1 MAGPLDQRLDGVVGE
16 RTAKLLGKQL
26 ELHTVGDLLA
36 HYPRRYVKRGELSRL
51 DALPLETDVTIVA
64 EVLRSTSRS
73 LQARRGSM
81 QEVLISDGTGTLSL
95 VFFNQPYIADE
106 KAPNALVPG
115 RRGLFS
121 GKVKLY
127 KGMRQLAHP
136 QHALFTEDGQAPPD
150 KETDP
155 EGARAWEETP
165 LPIYAA
171 TASLPSWKIEKA
183 VDLALAGIAGL
194 DDPMPLEV
202 CRTARLMGFEAA
214 LRRIHRP
221 SHDGDW
227 VQAKRTLRF
236 HEAFLL
242 QTVLLQRRAV
252 RAMFA
257 ATPRS
262 PAAGGYLA
270 RFDAMLPFELTT
282 DQRQVGAEIAADLA
296 GDAPMHRLLQGEVA
310 SGKTLVALRAMLA
323 VAESGGQSA
332 LLAPTEV
339 LAAQHLRSIVRVLG
353 PDLAAELMPTLVTG
367 AMSMPERRRAALRIV
382 TGQAQIVVG
391 THALLSESTEFAD
404 LGLVVVDEQH
414 RFGVEQRELL
424 RRKGSAPH
432 TLVMTA
438 TPIPRTVA
446 MTVFGDLE
454 TSTIRTL
461 PAGRAPITTH
471 VVPLAEKPRW
481 LPNVWRRAGEEI
493 AQGRQGYVICPAIGA
508 TEDEGDLLPPDAE
521 GPGPMATVPMA
532 TVTAVLADLRTQPAL
547 AGARIEAL
555 TGRMT
560 GDEKDAVMTA
570 FADGRID
577 LLVATTVVEVGVD
590 VANATFMMVLDA
602 ERFGVSQLHQL
613 RGRVGRGGLPGLCL
627 LVTRAEAGT
636 PALERVTAVAS
647 TTDGFALAQ
656 ADLELRREGDVLGAS
671 QSGGRSQLKLLRVT
685 RDGDIIERAR
695 EAAAQTLQGDPALD
709 THPLLRAAIERSS
722 DEESRAFL
730 DKN

>member
-1 MAGPLDQRLDGVVGE
+1 MAGPLDQRLAAVVGD

-26 ELHTVGDLLA
+26 DLHTVGDLLI

-51 DALPLETDVTIVA
+51 DALPLEADVTIVA
-64 EVLRSTSRS
+64 EVLRSTSRP
-73 LQARRGSM
+73 LKARRGSM

-95 VFFNQPYIADE
+95 VFFNQAYITD
-106 KAPNALVPG
+106 PGSTRALIPG
-115 RRGLFS
+115 RRGMFS
-121 GKVKLY
+121 GKVRLY

-136 QHALFTEDGQAPPD
+136 QHRLFTEEGEEPPD
-150 KETDP
+150 KDRDP
-155 EGARAWEETP
+155 DGARRWEETP
-165 LPIYAA
+165 LPVYPA
-171 TASLPSWKIEKA
+171 TAALTSWKIQQA
-183 VDLALAGIAGL
+183 VALALAGIAGL

-202 CRTARLMGFEAA
+202 CRTAHLMGYEPA
-214 LRRIHRP
+214 LRRIHQP
-221 SHDGDW
+221 QHDGDW
-227 VQAKRTLRF
+227 IQAKRTLRF

-242 QTVLLQRRAV
+242 QTALLQRRAV
-252 RAMFA
+252 RAMFTA
-257 ATPRS
+257 QPRV
-262 PAAGGYLA
+262 PRPGGLLD
-270 RFDAMLPFELTT
+270 RFDAALPFALTE
-282 DQRQVGAEIAADLA
+282 DQHVVGAEIAADLA
-296 GDAPMHRLLQGEVA
+296 GEAPMHRLLQGEVA

-367 AMSMPERRRAALRIV
+367 ALSAGERRRAALRMV
-382 TGQAQIVVG
+382 TGQARIVVG
-391 THALLSESTEFAD
+391 THALLSESTEFFD

-414 RFGVEQRELL
+414 RFGVEQREVL
-424 RRKGSAPH
+424 RRKGTAPH

-454 TSTIRTL
+454 TSTIRSL
-461 PAGRAPITTH
+461 PAGRMPIETH

-481 LPNVWRRAGEEI
+481 LPNVWRRAGQEV
-493 AQGRQGYVICPAIGA
+493 AGGRQGYVICPAIGA
-508 TEDEGDLLPPDAE
+508 DEDEGDLLAPDDGA
-521 GPGPMATVPMA
+521 PARA
-532 TVTAVLADLRTQPAL
+532 TVTAVLADLRQQPAL
-547 AGARIEAL
+547 EGARIEAL
-555 TGRMT
+555 TGRMS

-570 FADGRID
+570 FAAGDID
-577 LLVATTVVEVGVD
+577 VLVATTVVEVGVD
-590 VANATFMMVLDA
+590 VANATFMVVLDA
-602 ERFGVSQLHQL
+602 DRFGVSQLHQL

-627 LVTRAEAGT
+627 LVTPAEPGS
-636 PALERVTAVAS
+636 PALERVQAVAA

-671 QSGGRSQLKLLRVT
+671 QSGARSTLRLLRVT
-685 RDGDIIERAR
+685 RDGDLIEAAR
-695 EAAAQTLQGDPALD
+695 EAAGATLAADPGLD
-709 THPLLRAAIERSS
+709 AFPSLRAAIERSS

>member
-1 MAGPLDQRLDGVVGE
+1 MAGPLDQRLDPVVGD
-16 RTAKLLGKQL
+16 RTAKLLEKQL
-26 ELHTVGDLLA
+26 QIRTVGDLLA
-36 HYPRRYVKRGELSRL
+36 HYPRRYIKRGELSRL
-51 DALPLETDVTIVA
+51 DALPLESDVTIVA
-64 EVLRSTSRS
+64 EVLRCTSRA
-73 LQARRGSM
+73 LRARRGSM

-95 VFFNQPYIADE
+95 VFFNQPFIADE
-106 KAPNALVPG
+106 KYPNALVPG

-136 QHALFTEDGQAPPD
+136 QHQMFTEEGQEPPD
-150 KETDP
+150 PEVDP
-155 EGARAWEETP
+155 EGAKRWEETP
-165 LPIYAA
+165 LPIYPA
-171 TASLPSWKIEKA
+171 TAALTSWKIEKA
-183 VDLALAGIAGL
+183 VELALAGLGGL

-202 CRTARLMGFEAA
+202 CRTARLMGYEAA

-221 SHDGDW
+221 AHDADW
-227 VQAKRTLRF
+227 FQAKRTLRF

-242 QTVLLQRRAV
+242 QTALLQRRAV

-257 ATPRS
+257 ATPRV
-262 PAAGGYLA
+262 PAPGGYLA
-270 RFDAMLPFELTT
+270 RFDAVMPFELTA
-282 DQRQVGAEIAADLA
+282 DQRTVGGEIMADLA

-339 LAAQHLRSIVRVLG
+339 LAAQHLRSIARILG
-353 PDLAAELMPTLVTG
+353 PDLSAELMPTLVTG
-367 AMSMPERRRAALRIV
+367 QMGVQARRKAALQII
-382 TGQAQIVVG
+382 TGRAKVVVG
-391 THALLSESTEFAD
+391 THALLSDTTEFED

-414 RFGVEQRELL
+414 RFGVEQREVL

-454 TSTIRTL
+454 ISTIRGL
-461 PAGRAPITTH
+461 PAGRAPITSH

-493 AQGRQGYVICPAIGA
+493 EQGRQGYVICPAIGA
-508 TEDEGDLLPPDAE
+508 DEDEGDLDGAPDDAV
-521 GPGPMATVPMA
+521 PRATVA
-532 TVTAVLADLRTQPAL
+532 GVIADLRAQPAL
-547 AGARIEAL
+547 AGRRIEAL
-555 TGRMT
+555 TGRMS
-560 GDEKDAVMTA
+560 GDEKEAVMTA

-590 VANATFMMVLDA
+590 VANATFMVVLDA
-602 ERFGVSQLHQL
+602 DRFGVSQLHQL

-627 LVTRAEAGT
+627 LVTHAEVET
-636 PALERVTAVAS
+636 PARERVEAVAA

-685 RDGDIIERAR
+685 RDGDIIEQAR
-695 EAAAQTLQGDPALD
+695 AAAAGVLEEDPALD
-709 THPLLRAAIERSS
+709 AHPVLRAAIERSS
-722 DEESRAFL
+722 DEEARAFL
-730 DKN
+730 DKS

>member
-1 MAGPLDQRLDGVVGE
+1 MAGPLDQRLAAVVGD
-16 RTAKLLGKQL
+16 RTAKLLDKQL
-26 ELHTVGDLLA
+26 DLRTVGDLLA

-64 EVLRSTSRS
+64 EVLRATSRG
-73 LQARRGSM
+73 LRNRRGSM

-95 VFFNQPYIADE
+95 VFFNQPFITDE
-106 KAPNALVPG
+106 KNANALVPG

-136 QHALFTEDGQAPPD
+136 QHQMFTEEGQEPPD
-150 KETDP
+150 PEKDP
-155 EGARAWEETP
+155 EGARRWEETP
-165 LPIYAA
+165 LPIYPA
-171 TASLPSWKIEKA
+171 TASLTTWKIEKA
-183 VDLALAGIAGL
+183 IELALGAITGI

-202 CRTARLMGFEAA
+202 CRTAHLMGFEAA

-221 SHDGDW
+221 AHDGDW
-227 VQAKRTLRF
+227 IQAKRTLRF

-242 QTVLLQRRAV
+242 QTALLQRRAV

-257 ATPRS
+257 ATPRVPS
-262 PAAGGYLA
+262 PGGYLA
-270 RFDAMLPFELTT
+270 RFDAALPFELTD
-282 DQRQVGAEIAADLA
+282 DQKAVGAEILGDLA
-296 GDAPMHRLLQGEVA
+296 GEVPMHRLLQGEVA
-310 SGKTLVALRAMLA
+310 SGKTLVALRAMLV
-323 VAESGGQSA
+323 VAETGGQAA

-339 LAAQHLRSIVRVLG
+339 LAAQHLRSIAKILG
-353 PDLAAELMPTLVTG
+353 PDLSAELMPTLVTG
-367 AMSMPERRRAALRIV
+367 QMGVAARRKAALQII
-382 TGQAQIVVG
+382 TGRAKIVVG
-391 THALLSESTEFAD
+391 THALLSDSTEFED

-414 RFGVEQRELL
+414 RFGVEQREIL

-454 TSTIRTL
+454 TSTIRGL
-461 PAGRAPITTH
+461 PAGRAPITSH
-471 VVPLAEKPRW
+471 VVPLAAKPRW

-493 AQGRQGYVICPAIGA
+493 EQGRQGYVICPAIGA
-508 TEDEGDLLPPDAE
+508 DDDEGDLLAVEDGAPPR
-521 GPGPMATVPMA
+521 ATVA
-532 TVTAVLADLRTQPAL
+532 GVLADLRTQPAL
-547 AGARIEAL
+547 AGRRIEAL
-555 TGRMT
+555 TGRMS
-560 GDEKDAVMTA
+560 GEEKEAVMTA

-590 VANATFMMVLDA
+590 VANATFMVVLDA
-602 ERFGVSQLHQL
+602 DRFGVSQLHQL

-627 LVTRAEAGT
+627 LVTHAEEGT
-636 PALERVTAVAS
+636 PALERVEAVAA

-656 ADLELRREGDVLGAS
+656 TDLELRREGDVLGAS

-685 RDGDIIERAR
+685 RDGEIIEQARAT
-695 EAAAQTLQGDPALD
+695 AAALLAEDPALD
-709 THPLLRAAIERSS
+709 AYSALRAAIERTS

>member
-1 MAGPLDQRLDGVVGE
+1 MAGPLDQRLDPVVGD
-16 RTAKLLGKQL
+16 RTAKLLEKQL
-26 ELHTVGDLLA
+26 QIRTVGDLLA
-36 HYPRRYVKRGELSRL
+36 HYPRRYIKRGELSRL
-51 DALPLETDVTIVA
+51 DALPLESDVTIVA
-64 EVLRSTSRS
+64 EVLRCTSRA
-73 LQARRGSM
+73 LRARRGSM

-95 VFFNQPYIADE
+95 VFFNQPFIADE
-106 KAPNALVPG
+106 KYPNALVPG

-136 QHALFTEDGQAPPD
+136 QHQMFTEEGQEPPD
-150 KETDP
+150 PEVDP
-155 EGARAWEETP
+155 EGAKRWEETP
-165 LPIYAA
+165 LPIYPA
-171 TASLPSWKIEKA
+171 TAALTSWKIEKA
-183 VDLALAGIAGL
+183 VELALAGLGGL

-202 CRTARLMGFEAA
+202 CRTARLMGYEAA

-221 SHDGDW
+221 AHDADW
-227 VQAKRTLRF
+227 FQAKRTLRF

-242 QTVLLQRRAV
+242 QTALLQRRAV

-257 ATPRS
+257 ATPRV
-262 PAAGGYLA
+262 PAPGGYLA
-270 RFDAMLPFELTT
+270 RFDAVLPFELTA
-282 DQRQVGAEIAADLA
+282 DQRTVGGEIMADLA

-339 LAAQHLRSIVRVLG
+339 LAAQHLRSIARILG
-353 PDLAAELMPTLVTG
+353 PDLSAELMPTLVTG
-367 AMSMPERRRAALRIV
+367 QMGVQARRKAALQII
-382 TGQAQIVVG
+382 TGRAKVVVG
-391 THALLSESTEFAD
+391 THALLSDTTEFED

-414 RFGVEQRELL
+414 RFGVEQREVL

-454 TSTIRTL
+454 ISTIRGL
-461 PAGRAPITTH
+461 PAGRAPITSH

-493 AQGRQGYVICPAIGA
+493 EQGRQGYVICPAIGA
-508 TEDEGDLLPPDAE
+508 DEDEGDLDGAPDDAV
-521 GPGPMATVPMA
+521 PRATVA
-532 TVTAVLADLRTQPAL
+532 GVIADLRAQPAL
-547 AGARIEAL
+547 AGRRIEAL
-555 TGRMT
+555 TGRMS
-560 GDEKDAVMTA
+560 GDEKEAVMTA

-590 VANATFMMVLDA
+590 VANATFMVVLDA
-602 ERFGVSQLHQL
+602 DRFGVSQLHQL

-627 LVTRAEAGT
+627 LVTHAEVET
-636 PALERVTAVAS
+636 PARERVEAVAA

-685 RDGDIIERAR
+685 RDGDIIEQAR
-695 EAAAQTLQGDPALD
+695 AAAAGVLEEDPALD
-709 THPLLRAAIERSS
+709 AHPVLRAAIERSS
-722 DEESRAFL
+722 DEEARAFL
-730 DKN
+730 DKS

>member
-1 MAGPLDQRLDGVVGE
+1 MAGALDQRLAFVVGE
-16 RTAKLLGKQL
+16 RTAKLLEKQL
-26 ELHTVGDLLA
+26 ELRTVGDLLA

-64 EVLRSTSRS
+64 EVLRSTSRA
-73 LQARRGSM
+73 LKARRGSM

-95 VFFNQPYIADE
+95 VFFNQPFLADA
-106 KAPNALVPG
+106 KYANALVPG

-136 QHALFTEDGQAPPD
+136 QHQLFTEEGQEPPD

-155 EGARAWEETP
+155 EGARRWEETP
-165 LPIYAA
+165 LPIYPA

-183 VDLALAGIAGL
+183 VALALETL
-194 DDPMPLEV
+194 VDVDDPMPLEV
-202 CRTARLMGFEAA
+202 CRTAHLMGYGPA
-214 LRRIHRP
+214 LQRIHRP
-221 SHDGDW
+221 AHDGDW
-227 VQAKRTLRF
+227 IQAKRTLRF

-242 QTVLLQRRAV
+242 QTALLQRRAV

-257 ATPRS
+257 ATPRV
-262 PAAGGYLA
+262 PQPGGLLA
-270 RFDAMLPFELTT
+270 RFDAALPFELTA
-282 DQRQVGAEIAADLA
+282 DQQQVGAEIAADLA
-296 GDAPMHRLLQGEVA
+296 GEVPMHRLLQGEVA

-323 VAESGGQSA
+323 VAESGGQAA

-339 LAAQHLRSIVRVLG
+339 LAAQHLRSISRVLG
-353 PDLAAELMPTLVTG
+353 PDLSAELMPTLVTG
-367 AMSMPERRRAALRIV
+367 QMPAAERRRAALRVV
-382 TGQAQIVVG
+382 TGQARIVVG
-391 THALLSESTEFAD
+391 THALLSESTEFYD

-424 RRKGSAPH
+424 RRKGTAPH

-454 TSTIRTL
+454 TSTIRSL
-461 PAGRAPITTH
+461 PSGRAPITSH

-508 TEDEGDLLPPDAE
+508 NDEEGELLTPEE
-521 GPGPMATVPMA
+521 GAVAPA
-532 TVTAVLADLRTQPAL
+532 TVTGVLADLRTQPAL
-547 AGARIEAL
+547 QGARIEAL
-555 TGRMT
+555 TGRMS
-560 GDEKDAVMTA
+560 GEEKEAVMTA
-570 FADGRID
+570 FAEGRID

-590 VANATFMMVLDA
+590 VANATFMAVLDA
-602 ERFGVSQLHQL
+602 DRFGVSQLHQL

-627 LVTRAEAGT
+627 LVTNAEQGT
-636 PALERVTAVAS
+636 PALERVEAVAA
-647 TTDGFALAQ
+647 TTDGFELAQ

-685 RDGDIIERAR
+685 RDGDIIEEAR
-695 EAAAQTLQGDPALD
+695 AAAAALLERDPALD
-709 THPLLRAAIERSS
+709 GHPALRAAIERSS

-730 DKN
+730 DKS

>member
-1 MAGPLDQRLDGVVGE
+1 MAGPLDQRLAPVVGD
-16 RTAKLLGKQL
+16 RTAKLLEKQL
-26 ELHTVGDLLA
+26 DLRTVGDLLA

-51 DALPLETDVTIVA
+51 DALPLEADVTIVA
-64 EVLRSTSRS
+64 EVLRSTSRA
-73 LQARRGSM
+73 LKARRGSM

-95 VFFNQPYIADE
+95 VFFNQPFIADA
-106 KAPNALVPG
+106 KYPNALVPG
-115 RRGLFS
+115 RRGLFT

-136 QHALFTEDGQAPPD
+136 QHLLFTEEGQEPPD

-155 EGARAWEETP
+155 EGARRWEETP
-165 LPIYAA
+165 LPIYPA

-183 VDLALAGIAGL
+183 IELAVDGIGGL

-202 CRTARLMGFEAA
+202 CRTAHLMGFEPA
-214 LRRIHRP
+214 LRRIHKP
-221 SHDGDW
+221 AHDADW

-242 QTVLLQRRAV
+242 QTALLQRRAV
-252 RAMFA
+252 RAMSA
-257 ATPRS
+257 ATPRV
-262 PAAGGYLA
+262 PQPGGFLA
-270 RFDAMLPFELTT
+270 RFDATLPFELTA
-282 DQRQVGAEIAADLA
+282 DQRAVGGEIMADLA

-339 LAAQHLRSIVRVLG
+339 LAAQHLRSIARILG
-353 PDLAAELMPTLVTG
+353 PDLSAELMPTLVTG
-367 AMSMPERRRAALRIV
+367 QMGVAARRKAALQII
-382 TGQAQIVVG
+382 TGRAKLVVG
-391 THALLSESTEFAD
+391 THALLSDTTEFED

-414 RFGVEQRELL
+414 RFGVEQREVL

-454 TSTIRTL
+454 TSTIHGL

-493 AQGRQGYVICPAIGA
+493 EQGRQGYVICPAIG
-508 TEDEGDLLPPDAE
+508 TDEDEGDLEPLEDAAA
-521 GPGPMATVPMA
+521 PRATV
-532 TVTAVLADLRTQPAL
+532 VGLLADLREQPAL
-547 AGARIEAL
+547 AGRRIEAL
-555 TGRMT
+555 TGRMS

-570 FADGRID
+570 FAEGRID

-590 VANATFMMVLDA
+590 VANATFMVVMDA
-602 ERFGVSQLHQL
+602 DRFGVSQLHQL

-627 LVTRAEAGT
+627 LVTHAEQGT
-636 PALERVTAVAS
+636 PALERVEAVAS

-656 ADLELRREGDVLGAS
+656 VDLELRREGDVLGAS

-685 RDGDIIERAR
+685 RDGEIIELAR
-695 EAAAQTLQGDPALD
+695 EAAAAVLAADPALES
-709 THPLLRAAIERSS
+709 HPALRAAIERSS

-730 DKN
+730 DKS

>member
-1 MAGPLDQRLDGVVGE
+1 MAGPLDQRLDPVVGD
-16 RTAKLLGKQL
+16 RTAKLLEKQL
-26 ELHTVGDLLA
+26 QIRTVGDLLA
-36 HYPRRYVKRGELSRL
+36 HYPRRYIKRGELSRL
-51 DALPLETDVTIVA
+51 DALPLESDVTIVA
-64 EVLRSTSRS
+64 EVLRCTSRA
-73 LQARRGSM
+73 LRARRGSM

-95 VFFNQPYIADE
+95 VFFNQPFIADE
-106 KAPNALVPG
+106 KYPNALVPG

-136 QHALFTEDGQAPPD
+136 QHQMFTEEGQEPPD
-150 KETDP
+150 PEVDP
-155 EGARAWEETP
+155 EGAKRWEETP
-165 LPIYAA
+165 LPIYPA
-171 TASLPSWKIEKA
+171 TAALTSWKIEKA
-183 VDLALAGIAGL
+183 VELALAGLGGL

-202 CRTARLMGFEAA
+202 CRTARLMGYEAA

-221 SHDGDW
+221 AHDADW
-227 VQAKRTLRF
+227 FQAKRTLRF

-242 QTVLLQRRAV
+242 QTALLQRRAV

-257 ATPRS
+257 ATPRV
-262 PAAGGYLA
+262 PAPGGYLA
-270 RFDAMLPFELTT
+270 RFDAVMPFELTA
-282 DQRQVGAEIAADLA
+282 DQRTVGGEIMADLA

-339 LAAQHLRSIVRVLG
+339 LAAQHLRSIARILG
-353 PDLAAELMPTLVTG
+353 PDLSAELMPTLVTG
-367 AMSMPERRRAALRIV
+367 QMGVQARRKAALQII
-382 TGQAQIVVG
+382 TGRAKVVVG
-391 THALLSESTEFAD
+391 THALLSDTTEFED

-414 RFGVEQRELL
+414 RFGVEQREVL

-454 TSTIRTL
+454 ISTIRGL
-461 PAGRAPITTH
+461 PAGRAPITSH

-493 AQGRQGYVICPAIGA
+493 EQGRQGYVICPAIGA
-508 TEDEGDLLPPDAE
+508 DEDEGDLDGALDDA
-521 GPGPMATVPMA
+521 VPRA
-532 TVTAVLADLRTQPAL
+532 TVTGVIADLRAQPAL
-547 AGARIEAL
+547 AGRRIEAL
-555 TGRMT
+555 TGRMS

-590 VANATFMMVLDA
+590 VANATFMVVLDA
-602 ERFGVSQLHQL
+602 DRFGVSQLHQL

-627 LVTRAEAGT
+627 LVTHAEVET
-636 PALERVTAVAS
+636 PARERVEAVAA

-685 RDGDIIERAR
+685 RDGDIIEQAR
-695 EAAAQTLQGDPALD
+695 AAAAGVLEEDPALD
-709 THPLLRAAIERSS
+709 AHPVLRAAIERSS
-722 DEESRAFL
+722 DEEARAFL
-730 DKN
+730 DKS

>member
-1 MAGPLDQRLDGVVGE
+1 MAGPLDQRLDPVVGD
-16 RTAKLLGKQL
+16 RTAKLLEKQL
-26 ELHTVGDLLA
+26 QIRTVGDLLA
-36 HYPRRYVKRGELSRL
+36 HYPRRYIKRGELSRL
-51 DALPLETDVTIVA
+51 DALPLESDVTIVA
-64 EVLRSTSRS
+64 EVLRCTSRA
-73 LQARRGSM
+73 LRARRGSM

-95 VFFNQPYIADE
+95 VFFNQPFIADE
-106 KAPNALVPG
+106 KYPNALVPG

-136 QHALFTEDGQAPPD
+136 QHQMFTEEGQEPPD
-150 KETDP
+150 PEVDP
-155 EGARAWEETP
+155 EGAKRWEETP
-165 LPIYAA
+165 LPIYPA
-171 TASLPSWKIEKA
+171 TAALTSWKIEKA
-183 VDLALAGIAGL
+183 VELALAGLGGL

-202 CRTARLMGFEAA
+202 CRTARLMGYEAA

-221 SHDGDW
+221 AHDADW
-227 VQAKRTLRF
+227 FQAKRTLRF

-242 QTVLLQRRAV
+242 QTALLQRRAV

-257 ATPRS
+257 ATPRV
-262 PAAGGYLA
+262 PAPGGYLA
-270 RFDAMLPFELTT
+270 RFDAVMPFELTA
-282 DQRQVGAEIAADLA
+282 DQRTVGGEIMADLA

-339 LAAQHLRSIVRVLG
+339 LAAQHLRSIARILG
-353 PDLAAELMPTLVTG
+353 PDLSAELMPTLVTG
-367 AMSMPERRRAALRIV
+367 QMGVQARRKAALQII
-382 TGQAQIVVG
+382 TGRAKVVVG
-391 THALLSESTEFAD
+391 THALLSDTTEFED

-414 RFGVEQRELL
+414 RFGVEQREVL

-454 TSTIRTL
+454 ISTIRGL
-461 PAGRAPITTH
+461 PAGRAPITSH

-493 AQGRQGYVICPAIGA
+493 EQGRQGYVICPAIGA
-508 TEDEGDLLPPDAE
+508 DEDEGDLDGALDDA
-521 GPGPMATVPMA
+521 VPRA
-532 TVTAVLADLRTQPAL
+532 TVTGVIADLRAQPAL
-547 AGARIEAL
+547 AGRRIEAL
-555 TGRMT
+555 TGRMS
-560 GDEKDAVMTA
+560 GDEKEAVMTA

-590 VANATFMMVLDA
+590 VANATFMVVLDA
-602 ERFGVSQLHQL
+602 DRFGVSQLHQL

-627 LVTRAEAGT
+627 LVTHAEVET
-636 PALERVTAVAS
+636 PARERVEAVAA

-685 RDGDIIERAR
+685 RDGDIIEQAR
-695 EAAAQTLQGDPALD
+695 AAAAGVLEEDPALD
-709 THPLLRAAIERSS
+709 AHPVLRAAIERSS
-722 DEESRAFL
+722 DEEARAFL
-730 DKN
+730 DKS

>member
-1 MAGPLDQRLDGVVGE
+1 MAGPLDQRLAAVVGD
-16 RTAKLLGKQL
+16 RTAKLLDKQL
-26 ELHTVGDLLA
+26 QLRTVGDLLQ

-64 EVLRSTSRS
+64 EVLRATSRG
-73 LQARRGSM
+73 LRARRGSM

-95 VFFNQPYIADE
+95 VFFNQPFITDE
-106 KAPNALVPG
+106 KNANALVPG

-136 QHALFTEDGQAPPD
+136 QHQMFTEEGQEPPD
-150 KETDP
+150 PEVDP
-155 EGARAWEETP
+155 EGAKRWEEIP
-165 LPIYAA
+165 LPIYPA
-171 TASLPSWKIEKA
+171 TAALTTWKIEKA
-183 VDLALAGIAGL
+183 VELALGAITGL

-202 CRTARLMGFEAA
+202 CRTARLMGYEAA

-221 SHDGDW
+221 AHDGDW
-227 VQAKRTLRF
+227 IQAKRTLRF

-242 QTVLLQRRAV
+242 QTALLQRRAV

-257 ATPRS
+257 ATPRTPRS
-262 PAAGGYLA
+262 GGYLE
-270 RFDAMLPFELTT
+270 RFDAALPFTLTE
-282 DQRQVGAEIAADLA
+282 DQRVVGGEIMADLA

-310 SGKTLVALRAMLA
+310 SGKTLVALRGMLA

-339 LAAQHLRSIVRVLG
+339 LAAQHLRSIAKILG
-353 PDLAAELMPTLVTG
+353 PDLSAELMPTLVTG
-367 AMSMPERRRAALRIV
+367 QMGVQARRKAALQII
-382 TGQAQIVVG
+382 TGRAKIVVG
-391 THALLSESTEFAD
+391 THALLSDSTEFED

-414 RFGVEQRELL
+414 RFGVEQREVL
-424 RRKGSAPH
+424 RRKGTAPH

-454 TSTIRTL
+454 TSTIRGL
-461 PAGRAPITTH
+461 PAGRAPITSH

-493 AQGRQGYVICPAIGA
+493 EQGRQGYVICPAIGA
-508 TEDEGDLLPPDAE
+508 DEDEGDLLAPDDA
-521 GPGPMATVPMA
+521 GVPRA
-532 TVTAVLADLRTQPAL
+532 TVTGVLADLRAQPAL
-547 AGARIEAL
+547 AGRRIEAL
-555 TGRMT
+555 TGRMS
-560 GDEKDAVMTA
+560 GEEKEAVMTA
-570 FADGRID
+570 FAEGRID

-590 VANATFMMVLDA
+590 VANATFMVVLDA
-602 ERFGVSQLHQL
+602 DRFGVSQLHQL

-627 LVTRAEAGT
+627 LVTHAERDT
-636 PALERVTAVAS
+636 PALERVEAVAA

-685 RDGDIIERAR
+685 RDGDIIEQAR
-695 EAAAQTLQGDPALD
+695 AAAAATLEEDPALD
-709 THPLLRAAIERSS
+709 AYPALRAAIERTS

-730 DKN
+730 DKS